1 MTKERSMKLAL
12 LSAVAKLLR
21 IQFKVNGVP
30 FGATFTNFAESH
42 SANPRSQ
49 NCEPPTI
56 VAA

>member
-1 MTKERSMKLAL
+1 MKLAL